1 MVTPKKH
8 WNHNNEGTN
17 ILKLCL

>member
-1 MVTPKKH
+1 MH
-8 WNHNNEGTN
+8 WNRNNEGTN